1 MSKIIAI
8 SAGHGYNT
16 AGKRCLKKLDPNE
29 TREWFLNDRI
39 ADKVETELVNNYDC
53 KVVRVDDTTG
63 KKDIGL
69 TTRVK
74 TANNAKADIY
84 VSIHHNAGANGSKAG
99 GTVVYHYNNAE
110 SKEKALRLYNKVIA
124 QTNLV
129 GDRKDKTVVGNH
141 LYEINKTSM
150 VCLLLENGFMDSSV
164 DVPVILSEEH
174 AKKTA
179 TGIVN
184 FLVSELGLKKKVVE
198 VKPTVTQ
205 TVAKPATTTANNVI
219 GTAVA
224 KQTMNVRN
232 GASVTNTQSIGHISK
247 GQTVEVLEVLSNGW
261 YKIVW
266 NNSFAYTSNAS
277 NAYYTYTAKATSAA
291 NQTVASTQY
300 YPKCD
305 KKYATISDALKSIG
319 VDSSYSF
326 RRKIAAKNNIGGLNG
341 KLYVGS
347 GAQNTEMLNLL
358 KGGLLKKA

>member
-16 AGKRCLKKLDPNE
+16 AGKRCLKKLDANE

-39 ADKVETELVNNYDC
+39 ADKVETELVNDYDC
-53 KVVRVDDTTG
+53 KVLRLDDTTG
-63 KKDIGL
+63 KKDIAL
-69 TTRVK
+69 STRVK

-84 VSIHHNAGANGSKAG
+84 VSIHHNAGINGGNGG
-99 GTVVYHYNNAE
+99 GTLVYHYNDVVSEA
-110 SKEKALRLYNKVIA
+110 KALRMYDKVIA

-129 GDRKDKTVVGNH
+129 GNRSNKIPVGNG
-141 LYEINKTSM
+141 LYEINQTSM
-150 VCLLLENGFMDSSV
+150 VCLLLENGFMDSAV
-164 DVPVILSEEH
+164 DVPIILSEEH

-232 GASVTNTQSIGHISK
+232 GASVVNTQSIGSVNK
-247 GQTVEVLEVLSNGW
+247 GQKVEVLEVLSNGW

-266 NNSFAYTSNAS
+266 NNSFAYTSNVS
-277 NAYYTYTAKATSAA
+277 NAYYTYTAKATSTA

-305 KKYATISDALKSIG
+305 KKYVTIHSALTSIG
-319 VDSSYSF
+319 VDGSYSF
-326 RRKIAAKNNIGGLNG
+326 RRKIARANNIGGLG
-341 KLYVGS
+341 GVAYVG
-347 GAQNTEMLNLL
+347 GAQQNTQMLNLL
-358 KGGLLKKA
+358 RGGLLIKA

>member
-16 AGKRCLKKLDPNE
+16 SGKRCLKKLDLNE

-39 ADKVETELVNNYDC
+39 ADKVEAELVNNYDC
-53 KVVRVDDTTG
+53 KVLRLDDTTG
-63 KKDIGL
+63 AKDIAL
-69 TTRVK
+69 STRVK
-74 TANNAKADIY
+74 TANNAKSDIY
-84 VSIHHNAGANGSKAG
+84 MSIHHNAGINGGKGG
-99 GTVVYHYNNAE
+99 GTVVYHYNKADNEA
-110 SKEKALRLYNKVIA
+110 KALRLYNKVIA

-129 GDRKDKTVVGNH
+129 GNRADSTVNGNH
-141 LYEINKTSM
+141 LYEITGTSM
-150 VCLLLENGFMDSSV
+150 VCLLLENGFMDSAT
-164 DVPVILSEEH
+164 DVPIILSEEH

-184 FLVSELGLKKKVVE
+184 FLVSELELKKKVVE

-277 NAYYTYTAKATSAA
+277 NAYYTYTAKATSTT

-305 KKYATISDALKSIG
+305 KKYTTISSALTSIG
-319 VDSSYSF
+319 VDGSYSF
-326 RRKIAAKNNIGGLNG
+326 RRKIAAKNNIGGIGG
-341 KLYVGS
+341 KLYVGTTT
-347 GAQNTEMLNLL
+347 QNTEMLNLL
-358 KGGLLKKA
+358 RAGLLIKA